1 MFEEKEY
8 DPHGNTVDIPA
19 RKVVDSEAVFAANL
33 LNQIQTGDQ
42 RAEAEFVKVYSDILM
57 SILLSDAHD
66 PDIARDCYQITLMI
80 ALKKIRAGDIRKPE
94 SVLAFLSRTA
104 ANVVITHHRTEK
116 RYASL
121 GDRVYQLPGQV
132 EDVAALEKDT
142 EIVKFFLKK
151 ILNLLSV
158 PRDREIL
165 QRFYLYDEDKKSI
178 CRDFVI
184 KPEHF
189 DRVLYRAKQR
199 LRLLLESQRDIR
211 AILHNSLGVSQVSNA
226 KCSAAQFNAGSRVG
240 KRKRGAQY
248 RVRRLPA

>member
-1 MFEEKEY
+1 M
-8 DPHGNTVDIPA
+8 DIPA
-19 RKVVDSEAVFAANL
+19 RKVGGSEAVSAVDL
-33 LNQIQTGDQ
+33 LNQIQIGDQ
-42 RAEAEFVKVYSDILM
+42 SAEAEFVKVYSDILM

-66 PDIARDCYQITLMI
+66 PDIARDCYQKTLMI
-80 ALKKIRAGDIRKPE
+80 ALKKIRSGDIRKPE
-94 SVLAFLSRTA
+94 SVLAFLCRTA

-142 EIVKFFLKK
+142 EIVKVL
-151 ILNLLSV
+151 LTRLLSLLSV

-165 QRFYLYDEDKKSI
+165 QRFYLYEEDKNSI
-178 CRDFVI
+178 CRDFLI

-189 DRVLYRAKQR
+189 DRVLYRARQR

-211 AILHNSLGVSQVSNA
+211 AILHSFLGTAEVRTGER
-226 KCSAAQFNAGSRVG
+226 CPEQFNKRSLSK
-240 KRKRGAQY
+240 KRKHRAQY